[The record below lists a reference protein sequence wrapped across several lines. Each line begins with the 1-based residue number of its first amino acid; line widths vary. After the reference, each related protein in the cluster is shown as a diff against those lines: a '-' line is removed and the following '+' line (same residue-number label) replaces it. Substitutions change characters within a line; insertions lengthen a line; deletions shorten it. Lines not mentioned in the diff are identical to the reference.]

1 MNGEAT
7 GFPEGKERTEKPD
20 YSKIN
25 FESNVDYTTVLDN
38 FEGPLDLLL
47 YLIRQEKIEI
57 RDIFVSSVTEQFLEY
72 MKGLPYID
80 IDKASEYLAIAS
92 TILEIKS
99 KSLVPMDTEEEDT
112 DTYDEETMLIQALE
126 EYKLL
131 KEESVKL
138 KERETIGYY
147 YKEPDKQVGHPKIVY
162 KDFNLDEMLK
172 AFTDLLLRNE
182 VKMRDE
188 NLQREI
194 PKDTYTIQDRAVYIR
209 KSVAEVGHVSFF
221 DLFPENASRSE
232 IITTF
237 LALLNLLKY
246 QYVMV
251 SQSDTF
257 GNIMISDNPDKPDE
271 EVMEEFEEFD

>member
-7 GFPEGKERTEKPD
+7 EFPEGKERTEKPD

>member
-7 GFPEGKERTEKPD
+7 EFPEAKERTEKPD

>member
-1 MNGEAT
+1 MKNGNDPLEK
-7 GFPEGKERTEKPD
+7 GEKED
-20 YSKIN
+20 YSKLN

-57 RDIFVSSVTEQFLEY
+57 RDIFVSRVTEQFLEY

-99 KSLVPMDTEEEDT
+99 KSLVPMESE
-112 DTYDEETMLIQALE
+112 DEESDVSDEESMLIQALE

-138 KERETIGYY
+138 KERETVGYY

-194 PKDTYTIQDRAVYIR
+194 PKDTYTVQDRAQYIR
-209 KSVAEVGHVSFF
+209 KSVAEVGNISFF

-246 QYVMV
+246 QYVTV
-251 SQSDTF
+251 SQSDIF
-257 GNIMISDNPDKPDE
+257 GNIVISHNPEKAEE